1 MVALRQ
7 VSLPVGDLQRAAA
20 FYRDVVGLR
29 EIARFEP
36 PGLVFF
42 DLDGVRLLLQGGD
55 AGAAS
60 VLYLAT
66 DEVVAETDRLR
77 SAGVAIIGEPQLV
90 QRDDDGVFGEPG
102 VEEWMSFFSDS
113 EGNTIGLSERRRALR

>member
-1 MVALRQ
+1 MVGLRQ

-20 FYRDVVGLR
+20 FYRDVVGLQ

-42 DLDGVRLLLQGGD
+42 DLDGVRLLLQGGEV
-55 AGAAS
+55 GSAS

-66 DEVVAETDRLR
+66 GDVVAETDRLR
-77 SAGVAIIGEPQLV
+77 SAGVAIIGEPHLV
-90 QRDDDGVFGEPG
+90 HRDDDGVFGEPG

-113 EGNTIGLSERRRALR
+113 EGNTIGLSERRHAHR